1 MIDAIMSHILIFLLA
16 LLSVG
21 APLLACVLMGA
32 LG

>member
-1 MIDAIMSHILIFLLA
+1 MIDAVMANILILLLA

-21 APLLACVLMGA
+21 APLLACVLMGV